1 VTTPSGGASTLEA
14 LLGAYFREG
23 DAQAFGR
30 LMQLTQPRLLTI
42 ARRILKSGEAEDA
55 VQTVYYALMQRGQ
68 GLDGTPVEGWLVT
81 AVVRTAYRLKARHQ
95 RDVQQSPDLFSTW
108 GQASPVSSV
117 AMSEE
122 LRLIRREVER
132 LPPEYRDA
140 VVLHYDEGLSM
151 AEIAE
156 LVESSVPSVKMRL
169 HRARAQ
175 LRDRLEGRVDLELFG
190 LR

>member
-1 VTTPSGGASTLEA
+1 VTTPHGGASALES
-14 LLGAYFREG
+14 LLQCYFRDG

-30 LMQLTQPRLLTI
+30 LIQLTQPRLLTI
-42 ARRILKSGEAEDA
+42 ARRIVRSGEAEDA
-55 VQTVYYALMQRGQ
+55 VQSVYYALMQRGQ
-68 GLDGTPVEGWLVT
+68 GLDGMPVEGWLVT
-81 AVVRTAYRLKARHQ
+81 AVVRTSYRLKSRQKRDEQ
-95 RDVQQSPDLFSTW
+95 RSPDLFITW
-108 GQASPVSSV
+108 GQASPVTSA

-122 LRLIRREVER
+122 LLLIRREVER

-140 VVLHYDEGLSM
+140 VVLHYDEGLSL

-169 HRARAQ
+169 HRARAH